1 MTLGIMMTKR
11 HPVNVTVRNEILKS
25 FENVGCCLMPYPG
38 VKLARYD
45 KEDDLD
51 PDFITTIK
59 NFVPR
64 IFEASNICLKKIDG
78 KEISGVDFKQYVQNL
93 ADCFRQYTFPTVE
106 NAAEAQAKFQ
116 NQKAQSIAILYYR
129 EKMNNEM
136 KSKEGLSEDKFEIVH
151 TETKSEAI
159 DAFNMQPRIRL
170 DYIQSQYMKVLE
182 DQIHEAYKA
191 CQEINCIIRTARES
205 GERTKEEMKLLKEE
219 MTKKMEELKRSQEA
233 RTNMWTVGFEYIT
246 VKFIN
251 ETDSDITLKW
261 SHHIWGSEEFVIG
274 KNETKTFSFKNFDNL
289 FWRTTYRATIYYDGK
304 ITDLCAFGNSAPR
317 ENNSF
322 TIKSDGVFLC
332 DHKYSSWQLP
342 DEDKSQ
348 VDSSSPNLPLSTMG
362 RYLLDHQADLLVPA
376 LNALRIALRSNDYSV
391 L

>member
-1 MTLGIMMTKR
+1 MRSGKSYFLGHLLRHLSDPENDDWFNKKLNKGFHWKNSAERQTTGILMWSEPFFITRNRKKIAVVLIDTQGCFDEQTTGQENSAIFALSCLLSSVLIYNVRNLLTEDAFQNLQMFIGYAKFPKDFSRSESNDPESFSNLVFLIRDWEFPNDYDFGYYDDITSSGSKNFKKEKVDPTDR
-11 HPVNVTVRNEILKS
+11 THPVNVTVRNEILKS

-78 KEISGVDFKQYVQNL
+78 REISGVDFKQYVQNL

-136 KSKEGLSEDKFEIVH
+136 KSKEGLSEEKFEIVH

-170 DYIQSQYMKVLE
+170 DYIQSQ
-182 DQIHEAYKA
+182 
-191 CQEINCIIRTARES
+191 
-205 GERTKEEMKLLKEE
+205 
-219 MTKKMEELKRSQEA
+219 
-233 RTNMWTVGFEYIT
+233 
-246 VKFIN
+246 
-251 ETDSDITLKW
+251 
-261 SHHIWGSEEFVIG
+261 
-274 KNETKTFSFKNFDNL
+274 
-289 FWRTTYRATIYYDGK
+289 
-304 ITDLCAFGNSAPR
+304 
-317 ENNSF
+317 
-322 TIKSDGVFLC
+322 
-332 DHKYSSWQLP
+332 
-342 DEDKSQ
+342 
-348 VDSSSPNLPLSTMG
+348 
-362 RYLLDHQADLLVPA
+362 
-376 LNALRIALRSNDYSV
+376 
-391 L
+391 